1 MAASASVNSSA
12 STAAIP
18 EEDQYSQRRSGSPIS
33 QRSQSQVSADDPDS
47 LDLTGPNPTRD
58 ALADGIVSLLSPTL
72 KTLDEGVHATK

>member
-1 MAASASVNSSA
+1 MATGTASSSIASNSGV
-12 STAAIP
+12 AAG
-18 EEDQYSQRRSGSPIS
+18 EEDQVHHRRGGSPV
-33 QRSQSQVSADDPDS
+33 SQVSVDDPDS